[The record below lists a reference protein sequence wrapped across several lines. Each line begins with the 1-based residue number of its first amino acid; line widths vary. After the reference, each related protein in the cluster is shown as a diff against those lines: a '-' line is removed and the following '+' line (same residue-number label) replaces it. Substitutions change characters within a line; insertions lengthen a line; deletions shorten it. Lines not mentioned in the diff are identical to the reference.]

1 MKEKKRILKTAA
13 AMLIVGSLSLQAQNV
28 SFGNERTTLKK
39 AFEKIEAVS
48 SYKIAYNASKLNVN
62 RTVKLDKKN
71 KTVVQA
77 LEDLLRD
84 TDCTFEMKGN
94 LIIIVPKKSENVK
107 QNKSI
112 SRVRISGVVTDQN
125 GEADRKSVV

>member
-48 SYKIAYNASKLNVN
+48 S
-62 RTVKLDKKN
+62 
-71 KTVVQA
+71 
-77 LEDLLRD
+77 
-84 TDCTFEMKGN
+84 
-94 LIIIVPKKSENVK
+94 
-107 QNKSI
+107 
-112 SRVRISGVVTDQN
+112 
-125 GEADRKSVV
+125 

>member
-107 QNKSI
+107 QNKIYYRSLF
-112 SRVRISGVVTDQN
+112 VFFL
-125 GEADRKSVV
+125 